1 MNRKSEKRRRL
12 CDNVRLWRKWVR
24 AVLFLALILLV
35 WWYWRG
41 NRPQLVD
48 ELYMFPSVNGAQSLS
63 ILIKTEH
70 GELIVV
76 DGGWEADSRY
86 LTQKIMENGGRVA
99 AWFLTHPHGDH
110 AGALE
115 KILRDKPE
123 GITIEK
129 IYCSLADPQ
138 WYRTYAPDDPG
149 IADRLLERFQ
159 TLPEGMVDIQ
169 IGKGDCFRIDDVTV
183 TVMNDRGTC
192 RENAVNNSCIVFKLQ
207 IKKQSLLL
215 LGDLACQG
223 GQELLRDCGP
233 SELRADIVQM
243 AHHGQ
248 GGVGKTVY
256 EAIAPE
262 ICLWPTPEWLWNND
276 NGNGKGSGPWSTLET
291 RKWMEELGV
300 KDNLCTKDGMVHMYF
315 R

>member
-1 MNRKSEKRRRL
+1 MRKTKNTIL
-12 CDNVRLWRKWVR
+12 L
-24 AVLFLALILLV
+24 LLTALIWGSAFV
-35 WWYWRG
+35 
-41 NRPQLVD
+41 
-48 ELYMFPSVNGAQSLS
+48 AQSVGMDYVGPFTFNS
-63 ILIKTEH
+63 VRCLIGGLVLLPCIFFFKRF
-70 GELIVV
+70 GIG
-76 DGGWEADSRY
+76 DGGWEEDSRY